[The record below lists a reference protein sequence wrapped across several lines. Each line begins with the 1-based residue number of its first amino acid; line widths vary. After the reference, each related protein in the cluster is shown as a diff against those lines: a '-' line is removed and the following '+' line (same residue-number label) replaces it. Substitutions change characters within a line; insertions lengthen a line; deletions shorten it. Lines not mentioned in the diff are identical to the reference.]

1 MARRRYTEEP
11 VNHERWLVSY
21 ADFITLLFAFFVVMY
36 SISSINEGKYKVI
49 SEALIGVFTDADRAL
64 KPIPIGDERPQTVT
78 PAKPL
83 VKDSEQ
89 LDAGIAQAADDP
101 LKRIAD
107 DISAAFGDL
116 LSANQMTIRGNE
128 LWVEI
133 ELNSSL
139 LFGSG
144 DAMPSDIAFNIID
157 KVGAILK
164 PFDNP
169 IHVEGF
175 TDDLPIR
182 TAQYPTNW
190 ELSSARSASIVRMLA
205 MQGVNPQRLA
215 SVGYGEFQPVAN
227 NATAEGRARNR
238 RVVLVI
244 SRNLDVRRSLTG
256 TGTAHAQPDAALKR
270 AGTQTAP
277 TQVKSPGAPSAVNSP
292 SPGLPR

>member
-1 MARRRYTEEP
+1 MARRRQHDEH

-36 SISSINEGKYKVI
+36 SISSINEGKYKEI
-49 SEALIGVFTDADRAL
+49 SEALVGVFTNSDRAL
-64 KPIPIGDERPQTVT
+64 KPIPIGDERPKTVT

-89 LDAGIAQAADDP
+89 IDAGIAQAAKDP
-101 LKRIAD
+101 LKSIAD

-116 LSANQMTIRGNE
+116 ISSNQMTVRGNE

-157 KVGAILK
+157 KIAVILK

-175 TDDLPIR
+175 TDDQPIR

-205 MQGVNPQRLA
+205 MQGVNPGRLA

-227 NATAEGRARNR
+227 NATVEGRARNR
-238 RVVLVI
+238 RVVLVV

-256 TGTAHAQPDAALKR
+256 TGTANAKPDAALKR

-277 TQVKSPGAPSAVNSP
+277 THVKSPGRESAVNSP
-292 SPGLPR
+292 SPGL